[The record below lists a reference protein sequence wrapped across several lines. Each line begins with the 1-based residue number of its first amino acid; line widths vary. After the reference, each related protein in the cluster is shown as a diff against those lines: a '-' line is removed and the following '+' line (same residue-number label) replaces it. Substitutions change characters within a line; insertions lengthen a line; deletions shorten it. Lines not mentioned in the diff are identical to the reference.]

1 MVLSQI
7 DDTVTYPELKT
18 INEND
23 KGKEVTMFKLN
34 LLGVDVVIAIG
45 DLKFDFAKNDILFVP
60 VYLIVDEKGISF
72 RLHI

>member
-7 DDTVTYPELKT
+7 DDTVTYQELKT

-45 DLKFDFAKNDILFVP
+45 DLKYDFTKSEIFVP
-60 VYLIVDEKGISF
+60 LVNPI
-72 RLHI
+72 